1 MDPPRPVWVLGEQIK
16 QVNRGD
22 EKCSEGHPEP
32 GVVFGCRPVLL
43 RLCLHGRKLN
53 FCMLMLEK
61 NLKSVK
67 GTLTMLV
74 QREIQVFMPSW
85 FKLWFTSVDCHLLWR
100 VSGIQ
105 EVSLQSFWFYHKETP
120 DLLLTGLPSCV
131 SPAHSVTPLLLHW
144 LFQYASSV
152 YKIFLLFPAVVML
165 AGFEIGCGFD
175 KGRSLLNFNVCW
187 T

>member
-1 MDPPRPVWVLGEQIK
+1 M
-16 QVNRGD
+16 
-22 EKCSEGHPEP
+22 
-32 GVVFGCRPVLL
+32 
-43 RLCLHGRKLN
+43 
-53 FCMLMLEK
+53 
-61 NLKSVK
+61 
-67 GTLTMLV
+67 
-74 QREIQVFMPSW
+74 
-85 FKLWFTSVDCHLLWR
+85 
-100 VSGIQ
+100 
-105 EVSLQSFWFYHKETP
+105 QSFWFYHKETP

-165 AGFEIGCGFD
+165 AGFVIGCGFD